1 MKNQLLKSLS
11 LLGLALLWH
20 LSTNAQQDFQI
31 NLSNIILYEAAASH
45 EVAISENATISA
57 FGGYVYGFPG
67 QDEHRYYYLGPE
79 IKFYPFPSE
88 RGADLFFVGIY
99 GRYKSGHT
107 EMELFETGR
116 ETDGGNYLSDTYTES
131 IDFQKIAFG
140 FDAGVKWITTSNVVF
155 SFNTS
160 LGRNAYYEYDYSP
173 FDELS
178 FENQVSPSTYES
190 SYESTSGLDSK
201 YWDFRIGL
209 HVGFRIGDKKTSTS
223 D

>member
-1 MKNQLLKSLS
+1 MKNQLSKSITA
-11 LLGLALLWH
+11 LGLALIWH
-20 LSTNAQQDFQI
+20 LSAQAQQDFQV
-31 NLSNIILYEAAASH
+31 NLSNLILYEAAASH
-45 EVAISENATISA
+45 EIAISENATISA

-67 QDEHRYYYLGPE
+67 EDDHRYYYLGPE

-99 GRYKSGHT
+99 GRYKSGYT
-107 EMELFETGR
+107 QMELFEAGQTS
-116 ETDGGNYLSDTYTES
+116 GGNYLSETLTES

-140 FDAGVKWITTSNVVF
+140 FDAGVKWITDSGIVF

-160 LGRNAYYEYDYSP
+160 LGRNAYYNYDYAP
-173 FDELS
+173 FDALS
-178 FENQVSPSTYES
+178 FESQVIPSTYQS

-209 HVGFRIGDKKTSTS
+209 NVGFRLGGKKTKTS
-223 D
+223 E